1 MNLPHPRV
9 IAVRSGR
16 IRPDRSWL
24 YVWLDTAT
32 AEIAH
37 IGGTGFD
44 PELRAYLHLTSDD
57 PTIGRVRATLSRY
70 DERDFDVLAFE
81 VAEGI
86 DRQRAKDAL
95 ISALLE
101 CGDGDERERQTGEL
115 RHVVGQIVQ
124 AVSEYRSKLTTTR
137 E

>member
-1 MNLPHPRV
+1 MSPSQPRV

-16 IRPDRSWL
+16 VRPSGSWL

-32 AEIAH
+32 GEIAH

-44 PELRAYLHLTSDD
+44 PELRTHLHLASND
-57 PTIGRVRATLSRY
+57 PAIGCVRATLPRY

-86 DRQRAKDAL
+86 DRHRAKDAL
-95 ISALLE
+95 ISALFGSG
-101 CGDGDERERQTGEL
+101 GDDERERPAGEL
-115 RHVVGQIVQ
+115 RHIVDPIVQ
-124 AVSEYRSKLTTTR
+124 AVSEYRAKLTTTR

>member
-1 MNLPHPRV
+1 MSSSQPRV
-9 IAVRSGR
+9 ISVRSGR
-16 IRPDRSWL
+16 VRPSGSWL
-24 YVWLDTAT
+24 YVWLDTTT

-44 PELRAYLHLTSDD
+44 PELRTHLHMTSDD
-57 PTIGRVRATLSRY
+57 PEIGRVRATVSRS

-81 VAEGI
+81 MAEEI

-95 ISALLE
+95 IIALSE
-101 CGDGDERERQTGEL
+101 AGEDDESERWASEV
-115 RHVVGQIVQ
+115 RHVVDPIVQ
-124 AVSEYRSKLTTTR
+124 AVSEYRSRVITAS